1 MDDASGD
8 PIGTFTADVAN
19 SSDILANTTQ
29 DLLVTSSSGDAP
41 AVGSVYDYFFT
52 GTAGSDSTYN
62 VYSDVPSTTGGTDTI
77 TDSVVSPYG
86 SFAIP
91 IDFDAANGL
100 ADVLN
105 GTSPLG
111 MDIDLPNVYDITPD
125 SSSPGTIVGIDGIQ
139 PEEIDV
145 QGYQLF
151 DYDPATG
158 PGGTF
163 DADVAQSAIIFGN
176 STQEQL
182 VVASS
187 SGDAPAAGS
196 VFDVSNYGYGYK
208 NIYSDIVSTTG
219 GPNTIT
225 DTFVTPFGDFNVPD
239 TYDAAAALASDSS
252 QNFADPAAPAALS
265 ADLLNMLD
273 PSALSSADPS
283 AALDAGAFADLFPH
297 LDAALNLLAGLF

>member
-1 MDDASGD
+1 M
-8 PIGTFTADVAN
+8 
-19 SSDILANTTQ
+19 
-29 DLLVTSSSGDAP
+29 
-41 AVGSVYDYFFT
+41 
-52 GTAGSDSTYN
+52 
-62 VYSDVPSTTGGTDTI
+62 
-77 TDSVVSPYG
+77 SPYG

-139 PEEIDV
+139 PEDIDV

-182 VVASS
+182 VVAKTS

-196 VFDVSNYGYGYK
+196 VFEVYNYGDGYE